1 MTRYLHYHTVSIS
14 QNASIADNYRFS
26 ESLRDSEDSCKDVLF
41 ESYPCHGLI
50 ASPSNTTETLSES
63 IDSVKRSKHTWRS
76 ICNSYIPAW
85 WTMWFVCIP
94 DLRKAA
100 IDVYGQSVQVGN
112 YMHRLSI
119 AANRFSSIFL
129 KRLKAHNVLSSKATL
144 HHKGRVLRDYWKCSA
159 CIILMMEETVLIEL
173 SGVSQLYW
181 KMLLTRTL
189 GLCPQIR
196 HDFQSST
203 SLLSRS
209 STAD

>member
-76 ICNSYIPAW
+76 ICNSYMPAW

-100 IDVYGQSVQVGN
+100 IDMYGQSVQVGN

-144 HHKGRVLRDYWKCSA
+144 HHKGRVLMM
-159 CIILMMEETVLIEL
+159 MMEETVLIEF

-196 HDFQSST
+196 HDFQSYT
-203 SLLSRS
+203 GLLSRS